1 MSPTGDAN
9 LLTSLL
15 GLLRCLLTAAIPG
28 PHDADVEEGGS
39 RQKQLE
45 CCFLFALFWSTGCT
59 SDAAGRAKYSLF
71 VREVMENV
79 DVIDEKYQGVAT
91 ALAVRKWVKPT
102 YEDATQFQG
111 SVECP
116 PPDAGDLQDWCYD
129 PRKGAWVNWVDTLE
143 KFTIFPSVRPRFS
156 C

>member
-1 MSPTGDAN
+1 M
-9 LLTSLL
+9 
-15 GLLRCLLTAAIPG
+15 
-28 PHDADVEEGGS
+28 EEGGS

-102 YEDATQFQG
+102 YEDATQ
-111 SVECP
+111 SSKVRWSARRRTPATC
-116 PPDAGDLQDWCYD
+116 
-129 PRKGAWVNWVDTLE
+129 RTGATTLE
-143 KFTIFPSVRPRFS
+143 EGLG
-156 C
+156 